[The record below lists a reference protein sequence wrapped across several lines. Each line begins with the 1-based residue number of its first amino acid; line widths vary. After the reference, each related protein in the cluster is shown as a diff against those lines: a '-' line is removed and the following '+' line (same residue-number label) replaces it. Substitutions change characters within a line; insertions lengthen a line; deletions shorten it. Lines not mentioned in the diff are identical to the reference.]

1 MRKRKS
7 NVWLEE
13 ELNKIK
19 DEGRLPRL
27 LLHAC
32 CAPCSS
38 YVLEYLSEYFEI
50 TLFYYNPNITPKEE
64 YDFRVE
70 ELRRLTCEMPLS
82 RVPEIVVAPYAPE
95 DFYEATRGLESMEE
109 GKGRCALCYRLRLEK
124 AAREALAGG
133 YDYFCTTLTVG
144 RLKRADWLNAIG
156 LELEEKYGIKYLES
170 DFKKNDGNKR
180 SCELSAE
187 YKLYRQEYCGC
198 EFSKR
203 EAEEKQKKKEQEKE
217 I

>member
-1 MRKRKS
+1 MRRRKS
-7 NVWLEE
+7 NVWLAE
-13 ELNKIK
+13 ELKKIK
-19 DEGRLPRL
+19 DEGKLPRL

-38 YVLEYLSEYFEI
+38 YVLEFLSEYFEI
-50 TLFYYNPNITPKEE
+50 TLFYYNPNITPEEE
-64 YDFRVE
+64 YKFRVE
-70 ELRRLTCEMPLS
+70 ELKRLTREMPLP
-82 RVPEIVVAPYAPE
+82 RVPEIIVVPYDPK
-95 DFYEATRGLESMEE
+95 DFYEATKGLESMEE

-124 AAREALAGG
+124 TAQMAHEGG

-156 LELEEKYGIKYLES
+156 LELEKKYGIKYLES

-180 SCELSAE
+180 SCELSVE
-187 YKLYRQEYCGC
+187 YDLYRQEYCGC

-203 EAEEKQKKKEQEKE
+203 EAEDKKKKKEETE

>member
-1 MRKRKS
+1 M
-7 NVWLEE
+7 LEE
-13 ELNKIK
+13 ELKK
-19 DEGRLPRL
+19 LRQEGRVPRL
-27 LLHAC
+27 LLQVC

-50 TLFYYNPNITPKEE
+50 TLFYYNPNITPESE

-70 ELRRLTCEMPLS
+70 ELRRLVREMPLP
-82 RVPEIVVAPYAPE
+82 RVPEIIVVPYDPR
-95 DFYEATRGLESMEE
+95 DFYEATKGLESMEE

-124 AAREALAGG
+124 TAQEALTGG

-156 LELEEKYGIKYLES
+156 LELEKKYGIKYLES

-180 SCELSAE
+180 SCELSVE
-187 YKLYRQEYCGC
+187 YDLYRQEYCGC

-203 EAEEKQKKKEQEKE
+203 EAEEKKRKKEETN